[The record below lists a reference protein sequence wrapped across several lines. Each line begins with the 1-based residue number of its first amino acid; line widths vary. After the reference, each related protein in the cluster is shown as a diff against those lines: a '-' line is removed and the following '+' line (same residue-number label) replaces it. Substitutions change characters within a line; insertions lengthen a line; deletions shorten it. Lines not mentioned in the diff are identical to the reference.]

1 MGQSDLQQNRRV
13 IQTHHEVLVLVL
25 LFLLCPWNHLL
36 SIHLP
41 THQLTMLTCLDP
53 ACTRGTVQHSTTPTY
68 VLAAPSDTRFVSFSP
83 RSYCC
88 WCCWR
93 HCRWCRWQQRW
104 WWCHWC
110 IWVGRRG
117 PRPHRETVHLG
128 HHGSSRTHARDFF
141 PWLKWAKLR
150 APYPAAWGMLVSC
163 ASAKKWSLAKS
174 DFWYLK
180 NYGRNL
186 SCYKWLVDFKPS
198 KIGQN
203 GGGVCSKCFAF
214 PKCERICMQK
224 FHYQQ
229 GERIFKAKN
238 LLVNKKK
245 TYEVHS
251 QVL

>member
-93 HCRWCRWQQRW
+93 HCRWCRWQQWW

-110 IWVGRRG
+110 IRFARRG

-128 HHGSSRTHARDFF
+128 HHGSSALIRGTFF
-141 PWLKWAKLR
+141 PDTNEQSYEHLTQQLEECLFHV
-150 APYPAAWGMLVSC
+150 PVP
-163 ASAKKWSLAKS
+163 KS
-174 DFWYLK
+174 DRL
-180 NYGRNL
+180 
-186 SCYKWLVDFKPS
+186 
-198 KIGQN
+198 
-203 GGGVCSKCFAF
+203 
-214 PKCERICMQK
+214 PKVIC
-224 FHYQQ
+224 
-229 GERIFKAKN
+229 G
-238 LLVNKKK
+238 
-245 TYEVHS
+245 T
-251 QVL
+251 

>member
-13 IQTHHEVLVLVL
+13 IQTHHEVLDLV
-25 LFLLCPWNHLL
+25 LLCPWNHLL

-68 VLAAPSDTRFVSFSP
+68 VLAAPSNTRFVSYSP

-93 HCRWCRWQQRW
+93 HCKWCRWQQRW

-163 ASAKKWSLAKS
+163 ASA
-174 DFWYLK
+174 
-180 NYGRNL
+180 
-186 SCYKWLVDFKPS
+186 
-198 KIGQN
+198 
-203 GGGVCSKCFAF
+203 
-214 PKCERICMQK
+214 
-224 FHYQQ
+224 
-229 GERIFKAKN
+229 
-238 LLVNKKK
+238 
-245 TYEVHS
+245 
-251 QVL
+251 